1 MEGTN
6 YHYGQGAAREAVA
19 EWEDELRVA
28 ESFLPHDPLMAR
40 ERISSLKG
48 SIGHALVGDPT
59 DFELRALHTRVML
72 VHEQA
77 AQASAVWLAES
88 AERGNRFRHREQLAS
103 HRGPAA
109 HSVSAPHSG

>member
-1 MEGTN
+1 MEATN
-6 YHYGQGAAREAVA
+6 YHYGQGAAREALA

-28 ESFLPHDPLMAR
+28 QGFLPHDPLMAR

-48 SIGHALVGDPT
+48 SIEHALDGDPT

-77 AQASAVWLAES
+77 AQASAAWLAEC
-88 AERGNRFRHREQLAS
+88 AERGNKFRHREQLAS
-103 HRGPAA
+103 HTAPAA
-109 HSVSAPHSG
+109 HSASAPHGG